1 MNIHEYQAKAVL
13 RAFGVP
19 IASGFPAFTPDEAS
33 QTITG
38 KYRQLHPEDN
48 NERQTIHE
56 HVSVALNG
64 VGAQTGKTPR
74 AVSKLT
80 SGAKAHSKT
89 GVSGT
94 TEVVPFPSTSP
105 NIGPST
111 SHPGNAASSG
121 GQNR

>member
-1 MNIHEYQAKAVL
+1 MLCYKGLGDEKLAKEHQSLYLRFKAHE
-13 RAFGVP
+13 G
-19 IASGFPAFTPDEAS
+19 S

-56 HVSVALNG
+56 HVSVALHG

-74 AVSKLT
+74 ALSKLT

-94 TEVVPFPSTSP
+94 TEVVPLPSTSP
-105 NIGPST
+105 NNGPST
-111 SHPGNAASSG
+111 SHPGNATSSG